1 MALRDY
7 LKDFKKQT
15 GPMSPLLRASAL
27 KGAELRRN
35 PYLIS
40 AFYLILVTIAESMTV
55 YHPKWGIASH
65 TFIMAILFCH
75 FFLVSGKDDK
85 LAHYLIALLLAPLIR
100 ILSLCLPYIQFSWI
114 FSFMLVAIPLFIA
127 IFTCMWLQG
136 LHGKDVGFASPKLK
150 YLPLEAGIVLFAV
163 ALGIAEYIIL
173 KPNPL
178 PVSGTLNL
186 ITASLLLIICTGFL
200 EELAFR
206 GLLEYNAVRVMSKCS
221 GIFIIS
227 AFFGVLHLGNISP
240 WHLDCFFAGAVGFL
254 FAVVR
259 DKTGSLYGISF
270 AHGIINIT
278 LFLIAPLYF

>member
-7 LKDFKKQT
+7 LTDSVKQT
-15 GPMSPLLRASAL
+15 GPPSPLWRASAL
-27 KGAELRRN
+27 QRD
-35 PYLIS
+35 PYIIS
-40 AFYLILVTIAESMTV
+40 AFYLILVTIAEWLTM
-55 YHPKWGIASH
+55 YYPIIGIAAH
-65 TFIMAILFCH
+65 TFVMFLLFCH
-75 FFLVSGKDDK
+75 FALESGKDDK
-85 LAHYLIALLLAPLIR
+85 LAHYLIALLFAPLIR

-136 LHGKDVGFASPKLK
+136 LHGKDVGFSSPKLK
-150 YLPLEAGIVLFAV
+150 YLPLEAGIILFAV
-163 ALGIAEYIIL
+163 ALGIAEYMIL
-173 KPNPL
+173 RPNPL

-186 ITASLLLIICTGFL
+186 IIASLLLIICTGFL

-206 GLLEYNAVRVMSKCS
+206 GLLQYNAVIVMSKWR

-227 AFFGVLHLGNISP
+227 AFFGVLHFGNISP

>member
-1 MALRDY
+1 MTLSDY
-7 LKDFKKQT
+7 LK
-15 GPMSPLLRASAL
+15 ASAL

-40 AFYLILVTIAESMTV
+40 AFYLILLTIAEWMTV

-65 TFIMAILFCH
+65 AFIMAILFFH
-75 FFLVSGKDDK
+75 FALVSDKDEK

-100 ILSLCLPYIQFSWI
+100 ILSLCMPYIQFSWI
-114 FSFMLVAIPLFIA
+114 FSFMLVSIPLFIS

-136 LHGKDVGFASPKLK
+136 LHGEDVGLALPKLK
-150 YLPLEAGIVLFAV
+150 YLPLEAGIILFAV
-163 ALGIAEYIIL
+163 ALGIAEYMIL
-173 KPNPL
+173 RPNPL
-178 PVSGTLNL
+178 PVSGPLNL
-186 ITASLLLIICTGFL
+186 IIASLLLIICTGFL

-206 GLLEYNAVRVMSKCS
+206 GVLQYNAVRVMSKWR

-227 AFFGVLHLGNISP
+227 AIFGVLHFGNVSP
-240 WHLDCFFAGAVGFL
+240 WHLDCLFAGVVGFI
-254 FAVVR
+254 FAIVR
-259 DKTGSLYGISF
+259 DKTGSIYGISF

>member
-7 LKDFKKQT
+7 LKDTADKNRPF
-15 GPMSPLLRASAL
+15 SPLLRAFTL
-27 KGAELRRN
+27 KGVELQRN

-40 AFYLILVTIAESMTV
+40 AFYFALVTIAEWMTV

-65 TFIMAILFCH
+65 TFIMALLFYH
-75 FFLVSGKDDK
+75 FALVSGKDEK

-114 FSFMLVAIPLFIA
+114 FSFMLVSIPLFIA
-127 IFTCMWLQG
+127 LFTCMWLQG
-136 LHGKDVGFASPKLK
+136 LHGKDVGLASPKLK
-150 YLPLEAGIVLFAV
+150 YMPLEAGIVLFAV
-163 ALGIAEYIIL
+163 ALGIAEYMIL
-173 KPNPL
+173 RPNPL

-186 ITASLLLIICTGFL
+186 IIASLLLIICTGFL

-206 GLLEYNAVRVMSKCS
+206 GLLQYNAVRVMSKWR

-227 AFFGVLHLGNISP
+227 VFFGVLHLGNISP

-270 AHGIINIT
+270 AHGIINTT